1 MFHSP
6 LAEKRLA
13 ISLAKKHLVGRR
25 AYSDS
30 IYMTKSPKHPPS
42 SSSSSER
49 SSPVPSPVPF
59 SVEHLQAPQ
68 YFVVSD
74 LQDKAF
80 GGIHAC

>member
-30 IYMTKSPKHPPS
+30 IYITKSPKYPLS
-42 SSSSSER
+42 LSSSE
-49 SSPVPSPVPF
+49 SSPAPSPV
-59 SVEHLQAPQ
+59 SEIQ
-68 YFVVSD
+68 Y
-74 LQDKAF
+74 KAF
-80 GGIHAC
+80 GGVHAC

>member
-13 ISLAKKHLVGRR
+13 ISLAKKHLIGRR

-30 IYMTKSPKHPPS
+30 IYITKSPKHPPS
-42 SSSSSER
+42 STSSSEC
-49 SSPVPSPVPF
+49 SSPVPSPVIV
-59 SVEHLQAPQ
+59 SLEHPQVPQ
-68 YFVVSD
+68 YFAVPD
-74 LQDKAF
+74 LQHKAC